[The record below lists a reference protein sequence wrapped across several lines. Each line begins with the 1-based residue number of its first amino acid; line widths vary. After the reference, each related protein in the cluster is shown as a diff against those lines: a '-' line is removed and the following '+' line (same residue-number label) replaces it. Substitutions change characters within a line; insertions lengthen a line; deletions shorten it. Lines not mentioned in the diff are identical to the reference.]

1 MNIFTEY
8 SQDEYGFTWRYVLMN
23 ICMNTLFLGVYLKCL
38 HCIWQFFPLYWY
50 PLNSCHFLWSYC
62 GMLHLAKGYK
72 ILWLK
77 LKKKKYV
84 YLLILRKKTLAIL
97 GPKCTLLEDVI
108 FKLWTIEIH
117 AKAPFLWGFS
127 PSLYTCRSHSFEMLI
142 FSHDAL
148 GWQKDKLTALK
159 CQLSWQAHSI
169 SMQCLHS
176 TV

>member
-1 MNIFTEY
+1 MSLDLYKLAEIVDLRKQRFPQERLEK
-8 SQDEYGFTWRYVLMN
+8 SSKLK
-23 ICMNTLFLGVYLKCL
+23 TL
-38 HCIWQFFPLYWY
+38 
-50 PLNSCHFLWSYC
+50 LNSFHFLWSYC

>member
-1 MNIFTEY
+1 MPLDLYKLAEIVDLRKQRFPQEGLEK
-8 SQDEYGFTWRYVLMN
+8 SSKLK
-23 ICMNTLFLGVYLKCL
+23 TL
-38 HCIWQFFPLYWY
+38 
-50 PLNSCHFLWSYC
+50 LNSFHFLWSYC

-77 LKKKKYV
+77 FKKKKYV
-84 YLLILRKKTLAIL
+84 YLRILRKKTLAIL

>member
-1 MNIFTEY
+1 MPLDLDKLAEIADLRKQWFPQEGLEK
-8 SQDEYGFTWRYVLMN
+8 SSKLK
-23 ICMNTLFLGVYLKCL
+23 TL
-38 HCIWQFFPLYWY
+38 
-50 PLNSCHFLWSYC
+50 LNSFHFLWSYC

-77 LKKKKYV
+77 FLFKKHV
-84 YLLILRKKTLAIL
+84 YLPVLRKKTLAIL
-97 GPKCTLLEDVI
+97 EPKCTLLEDII
-108 FKLWTIEIH
+108 FNLWTIEIH
-117 AKAPFLWGFS
+117 AKAPFLWDFS